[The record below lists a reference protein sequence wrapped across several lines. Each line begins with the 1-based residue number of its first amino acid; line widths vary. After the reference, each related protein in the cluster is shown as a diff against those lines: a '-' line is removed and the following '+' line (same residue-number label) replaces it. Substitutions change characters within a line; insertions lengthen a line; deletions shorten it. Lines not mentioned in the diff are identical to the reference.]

1 MAAAYS
7 DDEIDELTCSVCFD
21 LFTDPRMLNCGHSFC
36 TGCLDQIIRNHQKS
50 CPDCRQPLAEN
61 LESSHHIPRNYA
73 LKKAVVRKKEE
84 TKKQQSLAITSGQT
98 DEIKDGN
105 CTKHKKPKNFFCKG
119 PHCEVTICQ
128 ECWALNHIG
137 KAEHEVVPIMT
148 AIIEVRHAADKN
160 TQKLLEYQDS
170 TNLAAKKTTLMK
182 SFIDEL
188 AQKLFKTVEFQLQF
202 ATNNSYCSLDSYKKE
217 FLKKLSSQ
225 DKDFEKIGNEAAL
238 LAAAVQRARQNLK
251 DLCTSIGGVTLK
263 CNFDTDLTSHRGITS
278 DICQFPKV
286 GKSGKLKSLRN
297 STPSTTLMEQID
309 IVPRVFDPTSGQIF
323 FTESNQVSVFGQNL
337 KFNRKFTIDNDRLFK
352 RTIEDIAFSGSGT
365 MYVLLKSSSLWS
377 ISVLNN
383 ATGQFL
389 RKIQSIESTKV
400 SKCKIFAVQ
409 NRLFIVEKS
418 TYSGLNSVCVKLY
431 EDELLCKSVRTAAQS
446 VYDVIV
452 TSHYI
457 IQLWGAEKITIKS
470 TENDESFDRV
480 VFLDGVNAIYDTVW
494 VPDIS
499 CRTSGYLFVSYYHNL
514 LRMKVFHVDLDN
526 VNNHE
531 ILQSLLDDTSF
542 RFTQDGSK

>member
-1 MAAAYS
+1 MQRKS
-7 DDEIDELTCSVCFD
+7 QRLKKCMILVKFRENFKLFRQKNFD
-21 LFTDPRMLNCGHSFC
+21 LTV
-36 TGCLDQIIRNHQKS
+36 K
-50 CPDCRQPLAEN
+50 
-61 LESSHHIPRNYA
+61 
-73 LKKAVVRKKEE
+73 LK
-84 TKKQQSLAITSGQT
+84 
-98 DEIKDGN
+98 KDGN

-352 RTIEDIAFSGSGT
+352 REF
-365 MYVLLKSSSLWS
+365 
-377 ISVLNN
+377 
-383 ATGQFL
+383 QFKQFQHL
-389 RKIQSIESTKV
+389 
-400 SKCKIFAVQ
+400 
-409 NRLFIVEKS
+409 
-418 TYSGLNSVCVKLY
+418 TYFNS
-431 EDELLCKSVRTAAQS
+431 
-446 VYDVIV
+446 
-452 TSHYI
+452 
-457 IQLWGAEKITIKS
+457 
-470 TENDESFDRV
+470 
-480 VFLDGVNAIYDTVW
+480 
-494 VPDIS
+494 
-499 CRTSGYLFVSYYHNL
+499 
-514 LRMKVFHVDLDN
+514 
-526 VNNHE
+526 
-531 ILQSLLDDTSF
+531 
-542 RFTQDGSK
+542 RF